1 MVGLI
6 NGLNVAAVILVM
18 QQGLKKPARSLDERL
33 DDIQDYVVEQLAIVK
48 AIATS
53 QALAVEQQAQTLN
66 LQHVADNLLRKANVS
81 LVSVIKTTD
90 SILGIT
96 TRTEA
101 LVKAIS
107 RRDGWTFAAFTMDP
121 WACLYAY
128 MLLHPVAPRIVE
140 QIASIWQFVL
150 IAYKISDVFHDII
163 SSAKHM
169 TSFTG
174 VVTLYLTSPYKA
186 IYYLYW
192 LNRSFVRDNAE
203 HQPVALLS
211 IEFPMP
217 VCPIHITPTALVCIA
232 DYTVAS
238 IGATL
243 ASVKDYVSKSEIFV
257 QLSILWALEV
267 AIWYDAL
274 KKILSFLI
282 KLLVPARLKY
292 LF

>member
-1 MVGLI
+1 ML
-6 NGLNVAAVILVM
+6 
-18 QQGLKKPARSLDERL
+18 QKRQLKKPARSIDERL
-33 DDIQDYVVEQLAIVK
+33 DDIQDYMVEQLAIVK

-81 LVSVIKTTD
+81 LFSVIKTTD

-128 MLLHPVAPRIVE
+128 MLLHPIAPRISE
-140 QIASIWQFVL
+140 QIASAWQFVL
-150 IAYKISDVFHDII
+150 IAYRISDAFRDIV
-163 SSAKHM
+163 SSAKNM
-169 TSFTG
+169 TSVSG
-174 VVTLYLTSPYKA
+174 IVTLYLTSPYKA

-192 LNRSFVRDNAE
+192 LNRSFVDDATG
-203 HQPVALLS
+203 HQTMRPISITLS
-211 IEFPMP
+211 LPM
-217 VCPIHITPTALVCIA
+217 CPIHMTPKALVCIA
-232 DYTVAS
+232 DYTVES
-238 IGATL
+238 IGILLT
-243 ASVKDYVSKSEIFV
+243 SVKDYVSHSEMFV
-257 QLSILWALEV
+257 QLSILWVLEV
-267 AIWYDAL
+267 AIWHTVIQ
-274 KKILSFLI
+274 KILSFLI
-282 KLLVPARLKY
+282 HLLVPARLKY